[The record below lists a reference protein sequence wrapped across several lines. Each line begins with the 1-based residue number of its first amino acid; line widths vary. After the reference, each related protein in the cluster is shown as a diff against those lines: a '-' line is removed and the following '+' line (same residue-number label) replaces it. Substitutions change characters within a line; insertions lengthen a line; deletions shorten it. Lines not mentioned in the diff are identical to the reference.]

1 MNQLVSSAAPS
12 AFRSLRWV
20 LAPFFLIG
28 SFTACEPKPASPAAS
43 VALAAKKPPVEDYS
57 HPLLN
62 EVQLGKA
69 LNASCLEAQ
78 ERKQALLIEFSA
90 PWCSDCRKLAKIK
103 QKAPLAEALSA
114 QTHLVVNIG
123 HFDQH
128 EELLEHFKVKAIAQ
142 WSLVDTQEC
151 EKSAVSWK
159 ILKQRTLE
167 PGSGPPVDAG
177 QLASW
182 LQL

>member
-1 MNQLVSSAAPS
+1 MNTLFIRQLSLSL
-12 AFRSLRWV
+12 AFLGC
-20 LAPFFLIG
+20 LI
-28 SFTACEPKPASPAAS
+28 ACESSSTPRAQPSPAQSAHNS
-43 VALAAKKPPVEDYS
+43 SLQETTSKAGDGYS

-69 LNASCLEAQ
+69 LSASCLEAQ
-78 ERKQALLIEFSA
+78 ARKQALVIEFSA

-103 QKAPLAEALSA
+103 QKAPLKKALAA

-142 WSLVDTQEC
+142 WSLVDAQEC
-151 EKSAVSWK
+151 EKSAASWK
-159 ILKQRTLE
+159 SLKQRTLE